1 MRAKK
6 YSATVIAG
14 AARRA
19 FCRKKRI
26 TYTIFCDVARIQG
39 KKETKKAQDS
49 SDLALFMYL
58 IV

>member
-1 MRAKK
+1 M
-6 YSATVIAG
+6 AG
-14 AARRA
+14 ATRRA

-26 TYTIFCDVARIQG
+26 TYTIFCDVARKQG

-49 SDLALFMYL
+49 ADLALFMYL